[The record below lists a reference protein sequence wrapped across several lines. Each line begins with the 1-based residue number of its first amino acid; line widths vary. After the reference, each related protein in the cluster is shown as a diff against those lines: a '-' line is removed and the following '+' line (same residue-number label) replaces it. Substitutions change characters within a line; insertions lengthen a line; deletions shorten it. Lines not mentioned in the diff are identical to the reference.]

1 MAAPLFPD
9 PLQLWREAVNRLEA
23 DANALGTDSLKSP
36 ELLRSLQRANA
47 TGASMQQAYAKMA
60 DAYLQRA
67 NLPSRKQVAELA
79 QALERIEQKL
89 DRLLP
94 PDPTVPR
101 PARTRR
107 PSAAASAA
115 APAEPVAAAPTEVK
129 PEPAPA
135 RPSRARAASAKAKVG
150 TRKAGRK

>member
-36 ELLRSLQRANA
+36 ELLRSLQRASA
-47 TGASMQQAYAKMA
+47 ASAGMQQAYAKMA
-60 DAYLQRA
+60 ETYLQRA

-107 PSAAASAA
+107 PSSAPSA
-115 APAEPVAAAPTEVK
+115 ETPAEPVAVAPVEAK
-129 PEPAPA
+129 PAPA
-135 RPSRARAASAKAKVG
+135 RPSRARAASAKATGG